1 MLVENKFLFVSL
13 PRCASFSF
21 YISCIRHGFEINH
34 FNQKRYDESAHF
46 IDLSMNNEELADHI
60 FHVHEKSSELIN
72 KFGNKY
78 DIISIKRNRYERFIS
93 VWKHT
98 IDMVEMERLRYRYP
112 IELVNILKKLNLDD
126 ILFFKTFDLI
136 SHESE
141 KLVFIEFCK
150 RNGIEKYVDDYFINM
165 LQIAFRPT
173 SYWHNNNPK
182 IKYFDFGNFT
192 ELEDWV
198 SNKTNK
204 PFKMEKSN
212 GSQHFECKLK
222 LNDEF
227 IKRYNDIYDYYD
239 IQKNNKTLI

>member
-21 YISCIRHGFEINH
+21 YISCIRSGFKINH
-34 FNQKRYDESAHF
+34 FRQKWYDKSAHL
-46 IDLSMNNEELADHI
+46 IDLSMDNERMADVILHN
-60 FHVHEKSSELIN
+60 HEPLSYLTTE
-72 KFGNKY
+72 FGNDY
-78 DIISIKRNRYERFIS
+78 DVISIKRNRYERFIS

-98 IDMVEMERLRYRYP
+98 IDMVEMEQVRHQYP

-126 ILFFKTFDLI
+126 ILFFKTLDLI
-136 SHESE
+136 SHESQE
-141 KLVFIEFCK
+141 LLFIEFCE
-150 RNGIEKYVDDYFINM
+150 RNGIENYVDAYFINM
-165 LQIAFRPT
+165 LQIALRPT
-173 SYWHNNNPK
+173 SYWHNNNQK

-192 ELEDWV
+192 ELEEWV

-212 GSQHFECKLK
+212 GSQHFECELK

-227 IKRYNDIYDYYD
+227 IKRYNEIYDFYD